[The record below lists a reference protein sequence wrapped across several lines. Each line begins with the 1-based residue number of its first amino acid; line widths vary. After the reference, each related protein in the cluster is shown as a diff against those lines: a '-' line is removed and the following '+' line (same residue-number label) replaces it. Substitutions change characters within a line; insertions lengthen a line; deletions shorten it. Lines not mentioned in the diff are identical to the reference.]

1 MQRKTA
7 LKGIF
12 LKINCKSTICQLLS
26 CSMRN
31 VILSLFVVF
40 SLLSAPIAHASGV
53 NCEGDNCQMTQKSET
68 HSKSEKQD
76 DGKQDDGK
84 MAKAG
89 HHCCC
94 PHVSAMPNLTVATP
108 MTVSSRTVFVLE
120 QDATTSVVV
129 GPPLKPPS
137 HA

>member
-1 MQRKTA
+1 
-7 LKGIF
+7 
-12 LKINCKSTICQLLS
+12 
-26 CSMRN
+26 MRVMKK
-31 VILSLFVVF
+31 VILSLFIAL
-40 SLLSAPIAHASGV
+40 SLLVAPIAHAAGM
-53 NCEGDNCQMTQKSET
+53 NCEGDNCQMTEQ
-68 HSKSEKQD
+68 SKKQSKGEKQD
-76 DGKQDDGK
+76 DSK
-84 MAKAG
+84 MANAG

>member
-1 MQRKTA
+1 MAIVSDMK
-7 LKGIF
+7 K
-12 LKINCKSTICQLLS
+12 
-26 CSMRN
+26 
-31 VILSLFVVF
+31 VILSFFIAF
-40 SLLSAPIAHASGV
+40 SLLVAPIAHAAGLD
-53 NCEGDNCQMTQKSET
+53 CAGGNCQASEQSEQS
-68 HSKSEKQD
+68 SKISKID
-76 DGKQDDGK
+76 TQDDGK
-84 MAKAG
+84 MSADN

-94 PHVSAMPNLTVATP
+94 PHASAMPNLTVAAP

>member
-1 MQRKTA
+1 MK
-7 LKGIF
+7 K
-12 LKINCKSTICQLLS
+12 
-26 CSMRN
+26 
-31 VILSLFVVF
+31 VILSLFIAL
-40 SLLSAPIAHASGV
+40 SLLVAPIAHAYDVS
-53 NCEGDNCQMTQKSET
+53 CEGDNCQMTQKSEKQ
-68 HSKSEKQD
+68 SKSEKQD
-76 DGKQDDGK
+76 DDK

>member
-1 MQRKTA
+1 MMLCMK
-7 LKGIF
+7 
-12 LKINCKSTICQLLS
+12 KI
-26 CSMRN
+26 
-31 VILSLFVVF
+31 ILSLFIAF
-40 SLLSAPIAHASGV
+40 SLLIAPIAHASGM
-53 NCEGDNCQMTQKSET
+53 NCEGDNCQMIQKSEKQ
-68 HSKSEKQD
+68 SKSEKQD
-76 DGKQDDGK
+76 DSK

-94 PHVSAMPNLTVATP
+94 PHFSAMPNLNVAEP
-108 MTVSSRTVFVLE
+108 ITVSSRTVFVLE